1 MEILQFLLNFFL
13 EEYGDKSFA
22 PILESLKNN
31 SFDIASTLKNLN
43 PQTLTP
49 ILKTF
54 MNFGNNKAPEN
65 LGAQGLNP
73 IVGFADEKIVR
84 SLNKYFLA
92 IN

>member
-22 PILESLKNN
+22 PIFESLKNN

-43 PQTLTP
+43 PETLTP

-54 MNFGNNKAPEN
+54 MNFGKNKAPNTN

-73 IVGFADEKIVR
+73 IINFADEKIVR
-84 SLNKYFLA
+84 SLNKYFSA
-92 IN
+92 